1 MSKLILMSIMIALV
15 AIPAVAS
22 RDPDPRRGLK
32 RAIIRVLVFE
42 AFYAFA
48 LIFLWGRW

>member
-1 MSKLILMSIMIALV
+1 MSKLILMSILIAIM
-15 AIPAVAS
+15 AIPTIAS

-32 RAIIRVLVFE
+32 RTITRILVFE
-42 AFYAFA
+42 VFYALA